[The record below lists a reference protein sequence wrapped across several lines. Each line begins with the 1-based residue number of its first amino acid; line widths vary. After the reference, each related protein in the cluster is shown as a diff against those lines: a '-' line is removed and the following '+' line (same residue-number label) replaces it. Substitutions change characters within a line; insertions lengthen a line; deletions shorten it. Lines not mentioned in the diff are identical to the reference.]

1 MLEVLS
7 KRNGPMIP
15 TKPKGWFPFYNPTT
29 SSTAFQGKTGVNYGE
44 TCSKVLYKQICAP
57 NGAGLCLG
65 RLSFGEEHRLMANYT
80 TATDKPKVHMARY
93 ISQDPAPNFTIFGA
107 EITVVAAA
115 KVCDFLG
122 EQKTNEVFPEV
133 TTGHQDIMRSI

>member
-1 MLEVLS
+1 M
-7 KRNGPMIP
+7 RNIGS
-15 TKPKGWFPFYNPTT
+15 WPTT
-29 SSTAFQGKTGVNYGE
+29 QLRQTNPKSTWPDTSLKI
-44 TCSKVLYKQICAP
+44 LP
-57 NGAGLCLG
+57 
-65 RLSFGEEHRLMANYT
+65 
-80 TATDKPKVHMARY
+80 
-93 ISQDPAPNFTIFGA
+93 PNFTIFGA